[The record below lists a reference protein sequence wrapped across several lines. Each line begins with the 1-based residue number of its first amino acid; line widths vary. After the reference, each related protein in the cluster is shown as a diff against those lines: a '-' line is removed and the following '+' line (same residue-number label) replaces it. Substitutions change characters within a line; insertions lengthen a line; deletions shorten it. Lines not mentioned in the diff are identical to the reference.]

1 MADKTILTC
10 AVTGSV
16 TPPTKHP
23 GLPITPA
30 QIAASAIEAGHA
42 GAAVVHI
49 HVRDPQSGAPS
60 LELDLYREVV
70 DRIRDDGIDILINLT
85 TGPGARFIPGAD
97 NPEVGAEGTVFKT
110 PEFRVRHV
118 VELKPDLCSLDYGSM
133 NFGDFVFVNTPE
145 HLEKMA
151 KAVRQAGVKPELE
164 VFDTGHLRLAKRMV
178 EDGIL
183 DQPAMFQI
191 CLGIPWGAEQTS
203 ETMLFMRS
211 QLPPGAQWAGFGIGA
226 GEFPMLAQAALLGG
240 HVRVGLEDNL
250 YLDKGV
256 PAPSNAA
263 LVEKGVNIVRTMGRE
278 IASPDEARKILGLA
292 PKG

>member
-30 QIAASAIEAGHA
+30 EIAASAIEAGHA

-49 HVRDPQSGAPS
+49 HVRDPKTGAPS
-60 LELDLYREVV
+60 LEFDYYREVV
-70 DRIRDDGIDILINLT
+70 ERIREDGIDVLINLT
-85 TGPGARFIPGAD
+85 TGPGARFIPSDD
-97 NPEVGAEGTVFKT
+97 NPEVGAEGTAFKT
-110 PEFRVRHV
+110 PEFRARHV

-133 NFGDFVFVNTPE
+133 NFGDFVFMNTPA

-151 KAVRQAGVKPELE
+151 LAVREAGVKPELE
-164 VFDTGHLRLAKRMV
+164 VFDTGHLRLAKRMLA
-178 EDGIL
+178 DGIL

-203 ETMLFMRS
+203 ETMLFMRN
-211 QLPPGAQWAGFGIGA
+211 QLPAGSEWAGFGIGS

-240 HVRVGLEDNL
+240 HVRVGMEDNL

-263 LVEKGVNIVRTMGRE
+263 LVEKGINIVRTMGRE
-278 IASPDEARKILGLA
+278 VASPDDARKILGLA
-292 PKG
+292 